1 MHLLKVVVF
10 MFVYFL
16 PALINLIWQGGNQRS
31 VFLINLFLGWTVIG
45 WLVAA
50 KKAYEGRKMFFP

>member
-1 MHLLKVVVF
+1 MHLLKVVIF

-16 PALINLIWQGGNQRS
+16 PSLVNLIWQGGNQRS
-31 VFLINLFLGWTVIG
+31 VFLINFFLGWTVIG

-50 KKAYEGRKMFFP
+50 KKAYDGRKMFIL